1 MVTQQENKMKEDI
14 KSLAFEAVIKWGN
27 EPQLSQAT
35 EELAELIVA
44 INHFR
49 RGRADV
55 REVAEEVAD
64 CYLMLEQIKIIAGIP
79 EDVMQEVQQAKLEKL
94 KRGLDAK

>member
-14 KSLAFEAVIKWGN
+14 KSLAFEAVRKWGN
-27 EPQLSQAT
+27 EPQLSRAT

-44 INHFR
+44 INDFR
-49 RGRADV
+49 RGIADV

-64 CYLMLEQIKIIAGIP
+64 CYLILEQIKLIVGIS
-79 EDVMQEVQQAKLEKL
+79 EATMQEVQQAKLKKL

>member
-1 MVTQQENKMKEDI
+1 MKEDI
-14 KSLAFEAVIKWGN
+14 KSLACEAVIKWGN

-79 EDVMQEVQQAKLEKL
+79 EDVMQEVQQTKLEKL